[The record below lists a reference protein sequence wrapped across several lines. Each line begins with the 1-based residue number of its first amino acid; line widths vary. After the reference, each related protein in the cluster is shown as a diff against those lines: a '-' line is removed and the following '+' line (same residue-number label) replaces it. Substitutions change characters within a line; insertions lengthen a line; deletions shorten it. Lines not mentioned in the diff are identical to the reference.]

1 MWYAFARDDGMPGA
15 ALIKQVHT
23 RYRTPVWSIL
33 ITSSL
38 AVLICLYA
46 AAYFVV
52 TSISTITL
60 YLAYVIPVYL
70 NWRNK
75 RRGRGEYTTSQS
87 APWNLGRW
95 GAPINVI
102 AIGWTLFICV
112 IFSIPPNELVLWTM
126 LLLGLL
132 LAIYWKVHAAR
143 YFHGPTTADA
153 QELQRFGTEQAA
165 NQ

>member
-1 MWYAFARDDGMPGA
+1 MPGA
-15 ALIKQVHT
+15 ALIKRVNP

-38 AVLICLYA
+38 AVVICLYA

-75 RRGRGEYTTSQS
+75 RRGRGECTTAQR
-87 APWNLGRW
+87 APWKLGRW
-95 GAPINVI
+95 GAPINVV

-126 LLLGLL
+126 VLLGVL
-132 LAIYWKVHAAR
+132 LALYWKLRAAR
-143 YFHGPTTADA
+143 HFRGPTTSDA
-153 QELQRFGTEQAA
+153 RELGRLDAA
-165 NQ
+165 AGSPSGIA